1 MSLGIE
7 SNLNSIQFDNSIL
20 FDDDDNDDNDDISYH
35 SINILHATV
44 AGALLFLPA
53 GVDPI
58 SSFRAPAFWA
68 HSRLLMGEKVKQQQK
83 HMLPPEVDGG
93 DGDKDDDDDDDDKN
107 TTPKSLTLA
116 ALKT

>member
-20 FDDDDNDDNDDISYH
+20 FDDNDDISYH

-107 TTPKSLTLA
+107 TTPKLLTLA
-116 ALKT
+116 ALKA